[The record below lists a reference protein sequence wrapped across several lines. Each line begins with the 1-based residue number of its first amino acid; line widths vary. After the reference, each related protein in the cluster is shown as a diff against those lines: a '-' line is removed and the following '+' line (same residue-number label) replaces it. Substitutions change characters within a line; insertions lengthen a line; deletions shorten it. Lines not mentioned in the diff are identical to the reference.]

1 MVLSVVLYKQK
12 TAYELRM
19 SDWSSDVCSSDLSA
33 WPATFPWP
41 ARRWR
46 RRRWRGCAWPQVG
59 QARMAK
65 PREDPALD
73 DLRTRRW
80 PYLEECGAAPGALSS
95 RSGGRHPTPCRPRGG
110 PQQPAR
116 PCRRA
121 GYRAS
126 GDLAAPTLESRRPAS
141 PAPPPE
147 SFVQGT

>member
-46 RRRWRGCAWPQVG
+46 RRRWRGCAWPHVG

-80 PYLEECGAAPGALSS
+80 PSLEECGAAPGALSS
-95 RSGGRHPTPCRPRGG
+95 RDRKSVVSGKRVSVRLDLG
-110 PQQPAR
+110 
-116 PCRRA
+116 
-121 GYRAS
+121 AS
-126 GDLAAPTLESRRPAS
+126 RVRQKKTIYHANKL
-141 PAPPPE
+141 
-147 SFVQGT
+147 

>member
-95 RSGGRHPTPCRPRGG
+95 RSGGPSPTQCCPPGALNA
-110 PQQPAR
+110 PATA
-116 PCRRA
+116 RRA
-121 GYRAS
+121 RG
-126 GDLAAPTLESRRPAS
+126 
-141 PAPPPE
+141 
-147 SFVQGT
+147 